1 LVWEVLGWGYGLSYA
16 HGAGSMVY
24 GCGFCGAAAE
34 NSTMDDVDDKIIKN
48 YFGSG
53 AGMGMLLG

>member
-1 LVWEVLGWGYGLSYA
+1 
-16 HGAGSMVY
+16 MVY